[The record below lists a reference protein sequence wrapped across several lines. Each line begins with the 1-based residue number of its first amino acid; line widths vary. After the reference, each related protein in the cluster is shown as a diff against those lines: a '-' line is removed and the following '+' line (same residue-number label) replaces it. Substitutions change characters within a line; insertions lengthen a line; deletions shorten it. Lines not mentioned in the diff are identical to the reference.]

1 MKKQYNTPKLDVV
14 NLELNDIVTQSNGG
28 EKLGVSETGYTSG
41 ATQWGKRRPDI
52 WGEDED

>member
-14 NLELNDIVTQSNGG
+14 DLELNDIVTLSNGD
-28 EKLGVSETGYTSG
+28 KLGVYEEGYSSG
-41 ATQWGKRRPDI
+41 AIQWGKRRPDI

>member
-14 NLELNDIVTQSNGG
+14 NLELNDIVTLSGD
-28 EKLGVSETGYTSG
+28 EKLGVSKTGYTSG
-41 ATQWGKRRPDI
+41 STQWGKRRPDI

>member
-14 NLELNDIVTQSNGG
+14 DLELNDIVTQSGG
-28 EKLGVSETGYTSG
+28 DGKVGVFQEGYTSG
-41 ATQWGKRRPDI
+41 GTQWGKRRPDI